1 MTLPDEDKAAIVLN
15 LRPDLAYQIK
25 FDWELWARDGQLAP
39 TWDWQTWLLL
49 SGRGFGKTRTGAEW
63 IRREVFLKKK
73 KRLAL
78 VARTSA
84 DIRDVLIEGQSG
96 LLNISPPDFMP
107 VYSPSKRRITWPN
120 GAIATTYSADE
131 PDLLR
136 GPEHDGAW
144 CDELAA
150 WNYLQEAWDNL
161 MLGLRLGVN
170 PQVVVTTTPR
180 PLPMLKKLV
189 ADPLTAVT
197 RGSTY
202 ENLANLA
209 PTFRKTVLEKYEGTR
224 LGRQEIGGE
233 ILDDTPGAL
242 WNLAMIEATRIQTA
256 PREFTRVV
264 VAIDP
269 AVTAGEDSDDTGI
282 VVAAKGKDGRGYVL
296 ADLTCHESPLGWAK
310 IALKAYEDYK
320 ADRIVAEVNNGGDL
334 VETTLR
340 TVNRNV
346 PYSKVHASRGKTKRA
361 EPISSLYEQGK
372 ISHVGMFAK
381 LEDQMCTYVPGD
393 DKQKSPDRMDALVWG
408 LTELFEREPVR
419 SASW

>member
-1 MTLPDEDKAAIVLN
+1 MQVE
-15 LRPDLAYQIK
+15 
-25 FDWELWARDGQLAP
+25 
-39 TWDWQTWLLL
+39 
-49 SGRGFGKTRTGAEW
+49 SGAKR
-63 IRREVFLKKK
+63 
-73 KRLAL
+73 RLAL
-78 VARTSA
+78 VARTTA
-84 DIRDVLIEGQSG
+84 DIRDVLVEGQSG
-96 LLNISPPDFMP
+96 ILNISSPEFMP
-107 VYSPSKRRITWPN
+107 VYSPSRRRLTWPN
-120 GAIATTYSADE
+120 GAVATTYSAEE
-131 PDLLR
+131 PDMLR
-136 GPEHDGAW
+136 GPEHDSAL

-150 WNYLQEAWDNL
+150 WSYLDDTWSNL
-161 MLGLRLGVN
+161 LLGLRLGDN
-170 PQVVVTTTPR
+170 PQVMVTTTPR
-180 PLPMLKKLV
+180 PLPMLKKLI

-242 WNLAMIEATRIQTA
+242 WNLAMIEKTRLQTA
-256 PREFTRVV
+256 PRDFTRVV